1 MTDPHTRLL
10 ALAGRVPDGWLA
22 VAREALADGDQDQ
35 LDRLFAALPGTGAH
49 TGPAR
54 AAHRFAPPRDPC
66 DDTDRAVVRAVAPR
80 PVAAC
85 WRAVRGGTDAVYL
98 LQAQPGADL
107 PAITVVAQRAL
118 TSRGERSPRVEVFDP
133 DAALPAY
140 HVAAL
145 TAATLLWSAEPA
157 APVRVARTFDG
168 ASPAEGPYFSPS
180 RELLVEADERQ
191 RLLDF
196 LAGGEVV
203 LPVPG
208 ALDDV
213 LSGASRAVRA
223 DLRSDGAWVWSDA
236 SRYYLDRHR
245 VAPDPEL
252 AAHAAANPARHPLT
266 HLERH
271 RVRAALTPAREE
283 GPLWRAG

>member
-35 LDRLFAALPGTGAH
+35 LDRLCAALPEADARPD
-49 TGPAR
+49 PAR
-54 AAHRFAPPRDPC
+54 PAHRFTPPRDPC
-66 DDTDRAVVRAVAPR
+66 DDTDRAVVRAVAAQ
-80 PVAAC
+80 PVTAC
-85 WRAVRGGTDAVYL
+85 WRAVRGGTEGVYL
-98 LQAQPGADL
+98 IQAQPGADL
-107 PAITVVAQRAL
+107 PVITAVAQRAL
-118 TSRGERSPRVEVFDP
+118 TARGERSPRVEVFGP
-133 DAALPAY
+133 DAVLPAY
-140 HVAAL
+140 HEAAL
-145 TAATLLWSAEPA
+145 TAATLLWNAEPA
-157 APVRVARTFDG
+157 APVRIARAFDG
-168 ASPAEGPYFSPS
+168 SSPTKGPYFSPS

-213 LSGASRAVRA
+213 LSGASGAVRA

-236 SRYYLDRHR
+236 SHYYLDRHL

-252 AAHAAANPARHPLT
+252 ARHAAANPAHRPLT
-266 HLERH
+266 HVERH